1 MTMITRRSLLK
12 AGLAGGAALI
22 ASPWA
27 SADADT
33 SPFLSRRPPLADRK
47 FSSPAVEA
55 FIQSV
60 QSRMADQE
68 LAWMFGN
75 CFPNTLDTV
84 VHFHDAVGK
93 GSAPDTFVLTGDIK
107 AMWLR
112 DTTAELWPYLPLM
125 KHDPRLQRLFQ
136 GAINRQSA
144 CIRLDPY
151 ANAFLEDPNE
161 ISQWAHDDTVMK
173 PGVHEH
179 KWEIDSLCF
188 PIRLAYRYWKVTGDT
203 TPFDAGWEQ
212 AMDLVVQTFRE
223 QQRKDGHG
231 PYYFQRGG
239 PKLDLSLDS
248 SYGAPVKP
256 VGLIFSAFRPSDDHT
271 TYPFLIPSNFFAVI
285 ALQQMAEMLQHVRGS
300 SKKALAANALADEV
314 KLALKQNA
322 VQKNA
327 NGDEI
332 YAYEIDGLGHTL
344 FMDDANVPSLLSL
357 PYIGACSTKD
367 PVYIATRRF
376 IASAADPSFVVGKY
390 QGLGSPH
397 TGHNSI
403 WPIGLCL
410 WGLTSTDSRE
420 VTAMLANLKAT
431 HAGTGFMHESFNKDD
446 PSRYTRSWFAWANS
460 LFGEFVVQTLDR
472 YPHVLASALP
482 SV

>member
-1 MTMITRRSLLK
+1 M
-12 AGLAGGAALI
+12 

-27 SADADT
+27 SAGADT
-33 SPFLSRRPPLADRK
+33 GAFVSRRPPLADRK
-47 FSSPAVEA
+47 FSSPAVET
-55 FIQSV
+55 FIKEV
-60 QSRMADQE
+60 QSRIADPE

-84 VHFHDAVGK
+84 VNFHEARGI
-93 GSAPDTFVLTGDIK
+93 GSVPDTFVLTGDIQ

-125 KHDPRLQRLFQ
+125 KQDPRLQQLFQ
-136 GAINRQSA
+136 GVIHRQSA

-151 ANAFLEDPNE
+151 ANAFLEDPNQV
-161 ISQWAHDDTVMK
+161 SQWASDDTVMK

-179 KWEIDSLCF
+179 KWEVDSLCS
-188 PIRLAYRYWKVTGDT
+188 PVRLAYRYWKVTGDT
-203 TPFDAGWEQ
+203 APFDAGWEQ

-223 QQRKDGHG
+223 QQRKHGHG
-231 PYYFQRGG
+231 PYYFKRGG
-239 PKLDLSLDS
+239 APMDLSQAS

-256 VGLIFSAFRPSDDHT
+256 NGLIFSAFRPSDDPT
-271 TYPFLIPSNFFAVI
+271 TYPFLIPSNFFAVV
-285 ALQQMAEMLQHVRGS
+285 ALRQMAEMLHYVRGS
-300 SKKALAANALADEV
+300 SRKALAASALADEV

-322 VQKNA
+322 AQKNA
-327 NGDEI
+327 QGDEI
-332 YAYEIDGLGHTL
+332 YAYEIDGLGNAL

-376 IASAADPSFVVGKY
+376 VWSAADPSFVVGKY

-397 TGHNSI
+397 TGPNTI

-410 WGLTSTDSRE
+410 WGLTSTQDSE
-420 VTAMLANLKAT
+420 VVWSLANLKAT
-431 HAGTGFMHESFNKDD
+431 HAGTGFMHESYNKND
-446 PSRYTRSWFAWANS
+446 PAKYTRSWFAWANS

-472 YPHVLASALP
+472 SPHILASKLP
-482 SV
+482 QI